1 MIGALFML
9 AFRQA
14 ASPKR
19 LVILTLISL
28 LPAGVVALIAQLD
41 EVDTAGVVGS
51 NFEPLI
57 VSLILPL
64 VVMVLASSAFG
75 NELEDRTLSLLT
87 TKPVPRWSLV
97 LSKLMGTIAVAG
109 PVLVGVSVILMALP
123 PDRSAGVIAAAAAG
137 TAVGVV
143 VYASVFT
150 WAGLVTTRALA
161 FGLVYVLL
169 WEALI
174 TAFLSG
180 TRYLSVRS
188 YMIGVMHG
196 MEGSP
201 FNEEL
206 AIGMTTALIGAAV
219 VTVVFFALAVRRL
232 SRMDVP

>member
-1 MIGALFML
+1 MIGALFAL
-9 AFRQA
+9 SFRQA
-14 ASPKR
+14 AAPRR
-19 LVILTLISL
+19 LVLLGLISL
-28 LPAGVVALIAQLD
+28 LPVGLGALLVALDEADLSGIVGGGFESLVIAF
-41 EVDTAGVVGS
+41 V
-51 NFEPLI
+51 
-57 VSLILPL
+57 LPL
-64 VVMVLASSAFG
+64 VVIVLASGAFG

-97 LSKLMGTIAVAG
+97 LAKLLGTIFVAG
-109 PVLVGVSVILMALP
+109 PMMVAVAIALTAMA
-123 PDRSAGVIAAAAAG
+123 PDRDTGVIVAAAVGA
-137 TAVGVV
+137 AVGVA

-174 TAFLSG
+174 TSFLSG
-180 TRYLSVRS
+180 TRYFSVRS
-188 YMIGVMHG
+188 YVIGVMHG

-201 FNEEL
+201 FNGDL
-206 AIGMTTALIGAAV
+206 AIGFTTAIGGAVV

>member
-19 LVILTLISL
+19 LLLLGLVSLIPVGLGAL
-28 LPAGVVALIAQLD
+28 LVYLD
-41 EVDTAGVVGS
+41 EADIEGTVSGG
-51 NFEPLI
+51 FEPLV

-75 NELEDRTLSLLT
+75 NEVEDRTLSLLT

-97 LSKLMGTIAVAG
+97 LAKLVGTIAVAG
-109 PVLVGVSVILMALP
+109 PILVGVSVILLALP
-123 PDRSAGVIAAAAAG
+123 PDRSGGVIAAAAAG

-143 VYASVFT
+143 VYAAVFT

-174 TAFLSG
+174 TSFLSG
-180 TRYLSVRS
+180 TRYLSIRS

-201 FNEEL
+201 FSENL
-206 AIGMTTALIGAAV
+206 AIGMTTALAGAAV
-219 VTVVFFALAVRRL
+219 VTVLFFALAVRRL

>member
-1 MIGALFML
+1 MILALFSL
-9 AFRQA
+9 SLRQA

-19 LVILTLISL
+19 LLLLTL
-28 LPAGVVALIAQLD
+28 VALIPVGLGALLVSLD
-41 EVDTAGVVGS
+41 EADIEGTVGGG
-51 NFEPLI
+51 FEPL
-57 VSLILPL
+57 VVALILPL

-75 NELEDRTLSLLT
+75 NEVEDRTLSLLT

-97 LSKLMGTIAVAG
+97 LAKLVGTIVVAG
-109 PVLVGVSVILMALP
+109 PILVGVSVILLALP
-123 PDRSAGVIAAAAAG
+123 PDRSGGVIAAAAAG

-143 VYASVFT
+143 VYAAVFT

-174 TAFLSG
+174 TSFLSG
-180 TRYLSVRS
+180 TRYLSIRS

-201 FNEEL
+201 FSENL
-206 AIGMTTALIGAAV
+206 AIGMTTALVGSAV
-219 VTVVFFALAVRRL
+219 VTVLFFALAVRRL
-232 SRMDVP
+232 GRMDVP

>member
-9 AFRQA
+9 SLRQA

-19 LVILTLISL
+19 LLVLTLISL
-28 LPAGVVALIAQLD
+28 LPVGVVALIAQLD
-41 EVDTAGVVGS
+41 EVDTAGIVGNS
-51 NFEPLI
+51 FEPLV

-75 NELEDRTLSLLT
+75 NEVEDRTLSLLT

-97 LSKLMGTIAVAG
+97 LAKLVGTILVAG
-109 PVLVGVSVILMALP
+109 PIMVGVSVILLALP
-123 PDRSAGVIAAAAAG
+123 PDREGGVIAAAAAG

-143 VYASVFT
+143 VYAAVFT

-174 TAFLSG
+174 TSFLGG

-201 FNEEL
+201 FSENL
-206 AIGMTTALIGAAV
+206 AIGMTTALAGSAV
-219 VTVVFFALAVRRL
+219 VTVLFFALAVRRL
-232 SRMDVP
+232 GRMDVP